1 MCMFICCLLEQYY
14 LLDSYMDL
22 LHPPATVELGVSYM
36 WWRCACVYTVFI
48 YPDQHYGTFPIWQLI
63 SFFGSRKFLLFHLIV
78 KKCTYTKCIGCMHS
92 MQRITNQY
100 LCLTELSWVS
110 LLLHVLSLESSTWL
124 CLAENPSGKNFWKKV
139 SLTCPLELK
148 SVAQM
153 IENLPVMQKT
163 WVWSLGQE
171 DPLEKGMATHSRILA
186 QRIPMGSQKVGHNW
200 ATNKYTHTNTNTHP
214 HTHTRPFP

>member
-1 MCMFICCLLEQYY
+1 M
-14 LLDSYMDL
+14 
-22 LHPPATVELGVSYM
+22 
-36 WWRCACVYTVFI
+36 
-48 YPDQHYGTFPIWQLI
+48 
-63 SFFGSRKFLLFHLIV
+63 KN
-78 KKCTYTKCIGCMHS
+78 CTYTKCIGCMHS

-186 QRIPMGSQKVGHNW
+186 QRIPMGSQRVGHNW
-200 ATNKYTHTNTNTHP
+200 ATNKYTHTHTNTHT
-214 HTHTRPFP
+214 HTHTPIPSAGLLEELAAGWPSFPSEQLNFLHGVPEHQNTECRSTQASYGLAL